1 MSRFKRKKGSY
12 KMLSDHYV
20 PAALPTCGESLE
32 NYVASEYAVT
42 DPSVIKKIYDDAK
55 MAFQRVINTC
65 DHHCAGTE
73 CDHYV
78 DNAIGHLQ
86 GSLQAEIAD
95 HKNQITRIRSAMKMR
110 KAALTQR
117 ITSLTERM
125 AQLKTEI
132 ELLENLRA
140 QFQLHIGNHA
150 ISLGLPITILAMIV
164 DAAVNYNFLES
175 ILLSDRYLLW
185 ITVICMSIMSDFS
198 MWALGTFISHR
209 AENFTHRVL
218 YRGICVMLLGMFILS
233 VIASVAIRFGSM
245 DATFGTVNAAGEYVG
260 KTSYSLAE
268 YGVTLVTAFL
278 TTATG
283 ILSFAFSLDKNAF
296 AVSVRERKRK
306 ELMKYQEELEPLEKE
321 LALLENAPDPQE
333 RDDDKLVSA
342 RQQIETTR
350 TGLKL
355 LCRKMMSENI
365 QEPGFTEKMAV
376 SGEQLVNVQPSIPL
390 LKGE

>member
-1 MSRFKRKKGSY
+1 MSRFRRKKGSY
-12 KMLSDHYV
+12 KMISDHYV

-32 NYVASEYAVT
+32 NYVTSEYSVT
-42 DPSVIKKIYDDAK
+42 NPSVIKKIYDDTETT
-55 MAFQRVINTC
+55 FQRVIDTC
-65 DHHCAGTE
+65 DHHCDGTE
-73 CDHYV
+73 CDHYI

-117 ITSLTERM
+117 ITSLTEHV

-132 ELLENLRA
+132 EPLENLRA
-140 QFQLHIGNHA
+140 QFQLHIGSHA

-218 YRGICVMLLGMFILS
+218 YRGICAMLFGMFILS

-260 KTSYSLAE
+260 KTSYNLAE

-296 AVSVRERKRK
+296 AVSVR
-306 ELMKYQEELEPLEKE
+306 
-321 LALLENAPDPQE
+321 
-333 RDDDKLVSA
+333 
-342 RQQIETTR
+342 
-350 TGLKL
+350 
-355 LCRKMMSENI
+355 
-365 QEPGFTEKMAV
+365 
-376 SGEQLVNVQPSIPL
+376 
-390 LKGE
+390 

>member
-1 MSRFKRKKGSY
+1 MSRFRRKKGSY
-12 KMLSDHYV
+12 KMISDHYV

-32 NYVASEYAVT
+32 NYVTSEYSVT
-42 DPSVIKKIYDDAK
+42 NPSVIKKIYDDTETT
-55 MAFQRVINTC
+55 FQRVIDTC
-65 DHHCAGTE
+65 DHHCDGTE
-73 CDHYV
+73 CDHYI
-78 DNAIGHLQ
+78 DNEISHLQ

-132 ELLENLRA
+132 EPLENLRA
-140 QFQLHIGNHA
+140 QFQLHIGSHA

-209 AENFTHRVL
+209 AENFTYRIL

-306 ELMKYQEELEPLEKE
+306 ELMKCQEELEPLEKE

-376 SGEQLVNVQPSIPL
+376 SGEQLVNVQPSIPI
-390 LKGE
+390 LKGD

>member
-1 MSRFKRKKGSY
+1 
-12 KMLSDHYV
+12 ML
-20 PAALPTCGESLE
+20 
-32 NYVASEYAVT
+32 
-42 DPSVIKKIYDDAK
+42 
-55 MAFQRVINTC
+55 F
-65 DHHCAGTE
+65 
-73 CDHYV
+73 
-78 DNAIGHLQ
+78 
-86 GSLQAEIAD
+86 
-95 HKNQITRIRSAMKMR
+95 
-110 KAALTQR
+110 
-117 ITSLTERM
+117 
-125 AQLKTEI
+125 
-132 ELLENLRA
+132 
-140 QFQLHIGNHA
+140 
-150 ISLGLPITILAMIV
+150 
-164 DAAVNYNFLES
+164 
-175 ILLSDRYLLW
+175 
-185 ITVICMSIMSDFS
+185 
-198 MWALGTFISHR
+198 
-209 AENFTHRVL
+209 
-218 YRGICVMLLGMFILS
+218 GMFILS
-233 VIASVAIRFGSM
+233 VIASVAISFGSM
-245 DATFGTVNAAGEYVG
+245 DASFGTVNAEGEYVG
-260 KTSYSLAE
+260 KTSYNLAE

-355 LCRKMMSENI
+355 FCRKMMSENI

>member
-1 MSRFKRKKGSY
+1 MSRFRRKKGSY
-12 KMLSDHYV
+12 KMISDHYV

-32 NYVASEYAVT
+32 NYVTSEYSVT
-42 DPSVIKKIYDDAK
+42 NPSVIKKIYDDTETT
-55 MAFQRVINTC
+55 FQRVIDTC
-65 DHHCAGTE
+65 DHHCDGTE
-73 CDHYV
+73 CDHYI
-78 DNAIGHLQ
+78 DNEISHLQ
-86 GSLQAEIAD
+86 GGLQAEIAD

-110 KAALTQR
+110 KAALTKR
-117 ITSLTERM
+117 ITSLTECM

-132 ELLENLRA
+132 EPLENLRA
-140 QFQLHIGNHA
+140 QFQLHIGSHA

-209 AENFTHRVL
+209 AENFTYRIL

-306 ELMKYQEELEPLEKE
+306 ELMKCQEELEPLEKE

-376 SGEQLVNVQPSIPL
+376 SGEQLVNVQPSIPI
-390 LKGE
+390 LKGD